1 MAEYVSVSE
10 QAVAL
15 NAPILFTNS
24 IPCNKGYIYHA
35 NETGVF
41 TLRGIT
47 QNCFAR
53 YELTFN
59 GNIALP
65 EGTPGP
71 IAVAISEN
79 GEVLPAS
86 LAIITPAAVD
96 EYGNVTS
103 TATIDVPRG
112 CCFNVAVR
120 HAPATADPT
129 VTPAPVI
136 NVQNASLR
144 IKRTA

>member
-1 MAEYVSVSE
+1 MAEYIAVSE

-15 NAPILFTNS
+15 NQPVLFTAS
-24 IPCNKGYIYHA
+24 IPCRKGYVIHDDG
-35 NETGVF
+35 TGVF
-41 TLRGIT
+41 ILRGVT
-47 QNCFAR
+47 NNCFAR

-59 GNIALP
+59 GNIAVP
-65 EGTPGP
+65 TGGTVGA
-71 IAVAISEN
+71 IAVAISQN
-79 GEVLPAS
+79 GETRQDS

-103 TATIDVPRG
+103 TATVTIPRG

-120 HAPATADPT
+120 YVPADPAA
-129 VTPAPVI
+129 TPTPSI

-144 IKRTA
+144 ISRVA

>member
-1 MAEYVSVSE
+1 MAEYIAVSE

-15 NAPILFTNS
+15 NQPVLFTAS
-24 IPCNKGYIYHA
+24 IPCRKGYVIHDDG
-35 NETGVF
+35 TGVF
-41 TLRGIT
+41 ILRGVT
-47 QNCFAR
+47 NNCFAR

-59 GNIALP
+59 GNIAVP
-65 EGTPGP
+65 TGGTVGA
-71 IAVAISEN
+71 IAVAISQN
-79 GEVLPAS
+79 GETRQDS

-103 TATIDVPRG
+103 TATVTIPRG

-120 HAPATADPT
+120 YVPADPATTPT
-129 VTPAPVI
+129 PSI

-144 IKRTA
+144 ISRVA